1 MKRKLSDYE
10 VDNLRNDAKT
20 LVDISRMMEVD
31 GRFKVLPS
39 MLDQIAGDILAA
51 IDGKE
56 QIA

>member
-39 MLDQIAGDILAA
+39 MLDGIARDILAA

-56 QIA
+56 VVV